1 MLIVDI
7 MVQDHGHG
15 YIHVDVGVGVF
26 QSLLSKIVT
35 LLFYL
40 PFSCCYNFSFLCLLS
55 YEFINT
61 KTK

>member
-26 QSLLSKIVT
+26 QSLLSKMDTEVLVISW
-35 LLFYL
+35 L
-40 PFSCCYNFSFLCLLS
+40 
-55 YEFINT
+55 IN
-61 KTK
+61 